1 MTSDRCRMTLG
12 AQDDTRRRE
21 CFVIL
26 RQAQDDKGQAQDDT
40 RRRGCW
46 VILRQAQDDRRQ
58 AQDDK
63 RQAQRDKS

>member
-26 RQAQDDKGQAQDDT
+26 RQAQDDKGE
-40 RRRGCW
+40 
-46 VILRQAQDDRRQ
+46 

-63 RQAQRDKS
+63 RQVQDDTRGPGRH